1 VSRPLALVEVAGLSD
16 TGRVRSHNEDRS
28 LVEPS
33 LIAVAD
39 GMGGAQAG
47 EVAAEMAVTAIAG
60 LRRPASAAQVR
71 DAVVRANADIR
82 RMAEQDPDKAGM
94 GTTVTA
100 AVLDDGR
107 LAVVHVGDSRAYL
120 WRGRQLRQITEDH
133 SVVAE
138 MVRRGSLA
146 PEEAEAHPH
155 RNVITRALGAEA
167 SVKVDEVSEEL
178 REGDVVLVCSD
189 GLSSYVPDGRIAG
202 ELVEARS
209 LEDAA
214 RRLVGAAN
222 AAGGADNV
230 TVVLA
235 RVGPADEAPSAE
247 AAGAAGAPGEE
258 GADTAEIPVLG
269 GTRGRAA
276 QAAAAEGPSGRAP
289 RVLEPVGRRR
299 PRRRRPIVIGALVA
313 LVVAAGA
320 LAWVGSRTY
329 SLAETPGGTVAVEHG
344 LPLSALGLDLAQPW
358 QDTGVPADVARE
370 GSPGALDSGW
380 HGLGE
385 AVQIAAALVWRHG
398 VPELRPLEPPG
409 TVLEP
414 EAPEGPADDGAGATG

>member
-1 VSRPLALVEVAGLSD
+1 VEVAGLSD

-28 LVEPS
+28 LAEPS

-47 EVAAEMAVTAIAG
+47 EVAAEVAVKAIAE
-60 LRRPASAAQVR
+60 LRRPPSAAQVR
-71 DAVVRANADIR
+71 DAIVRANSDIR
-82 RMAEQDPDKAGM
+82 RMADEDPDKAGM

-100 AVLDDGR
+100 AVLDDGK
-107 LAVVHVGDSRAYL
+107 LGVVHVGDSRAYL
-120 WRGRQLRQITEDH
+120 WRGRQLRQLTDDH

-167 SVKVDEVSEEL
+167 SIRVDEVSEEL
-178 REGDVVLVCSD
+178 REGDIVLVCSD

-202 ELVEARS
+202 ELVEAQS

-235 RVGPADEAPSAE
+235 RVGPAEDAPSAE
-247 AAGAAGAPGEE
+247 AAGAAGEPGEE

-276 QAAAAEGPSGRAP
+276 QAAAAEGPSSRTA

-299 PRRRRPIVIGALVA
+299 GARRKRPYVIGALV
-313 LVVAAGA
+313 VAIAAVGA
-320 LAWVGSRTY
+320 LTWIGSRTY
-329 SLAETPGGTVAVEHG
+329 SLAEDPDGTVAVEHG
-344 LPLSALGLDLAQPW
+344 LPWSALGIDLAQPW

-370 GSPGALDSGW
+370 GNPGALEGGW

-385 AVQIAAALVWRHG
+385 AVQSAAALVWRHG
-398 VPELRPLEPPG
+398 VPEIRPLEPPG
-409 TVLEP
+409 TVIEP
-414 EAPEGPADDGAGATG
+414 ETPPADGGAATG

>member
-1 VSRPLALVEVAGLSD
+1 
-16 TGRVRSHNEDRS
+16 
-28 LVEPS
+28 
-33 LIAVAD
+33 
-39 GMGGAQAG
+39 
-47 EVAAEMAVTAIAG
+47 
-60 LRRPASAAQVR
+60 
-71 DAVVRANADIR
+71 
-82 RMAEQDPDKAGM
+82 M

-100 AVLDDGR
+100 AVLDEGR
-107 LAVVHVGDSRAYL
+107 LGVVHVGDSRAYL
-120 WRGRQLRQITEDH
+120 WRGRQLRQLTDDH

-178 REGDVVLVCSD
+178 REGDIVLVCSD

-209 LEDAA
+209 LEEAA

-235 RVGPADEAPSAE
+235 RVGRADEAPSAE
-247 AAGAAGAPGEE
+247 AAGAAGEPGEE

-276 QAAAAEGPSGRAP
+276 QAAADGPAARPA
-289 RVLEPVGRRR
+289 RVLEPVDRRR
-299 PRRRRPIVIGALVA
+299 VRRRRPIAIAVVVVIAA
-313 LVVAAGA
+313 AAGA
-320 LAWVGSRTY
+320 LTWIGSRTY
-329 SLAETPGGTVAVEHG
+329 SLAETGDGTVAVEHG
-344 LPLSALGLDLAQPW
+344 LPWSALGLDLAQPW

-370 GSPGALDSGW
+370 GSPGALGGGW
-380 HGLGE
+380 HGQGE
-385 AVQIAAALVWRHG
+385 AVQIAAGLVWRLG
-398 VPELRPLEPPG
+398 VPELRPLAPPG
-409 TVLEP
+409 TEIEP
-414 EAPEGPADDGAGATG
+414 ETPPGPGDAEGAATG